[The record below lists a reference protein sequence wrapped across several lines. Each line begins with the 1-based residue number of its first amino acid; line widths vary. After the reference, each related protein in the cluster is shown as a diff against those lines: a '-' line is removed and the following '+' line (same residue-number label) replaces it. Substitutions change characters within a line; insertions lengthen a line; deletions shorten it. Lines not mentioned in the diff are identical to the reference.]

1 MAGEYLPRLA
11 DGELERALRRQ
22 GGVLIQGPKG
32 CGKTETAK
40 RQAASFL
47 NVETDPS
54 VSLAMDT
61 DPRLLLEGATPRL
74 IDEWQLQPRLW
85 DFARHSIDERRA
97 KGQFIFLSLIHI

>member
-1 MAGEYLPRLA
+1 M
-11 DGELERALRRQ
+11 
-22 GGVLIQGPKG
+22 LIQGPNG

-47 NVETDPS
+47 NVETDPG
-54 VSLAMDT
+54 VILAMDT
-61 DPRLLLEGATPRL
+61 GPRLLLEDATPRL

-97 KGQFIFLSLIHI
+97 KGQFIFTGSTAPGVARVYLVTPWWVSSNAMVSIQ